1 MGKFAHGRNADVTD
15 LKGSKMLLSR
25 LKTWKRMG
33 VIAALAVAAP
43 LAAQDDTLV
52 DDTQPALSDD
62 VQIAY
67 VYGDDE
73 APPCPE
79 GDICVFAR
87 LPENERFRIPPALR
101 LSDNPDN
108 TAWARRVES
117 LELVGAFGTNSCSPA
132 GAGGIIGCTQQ
143 LINDAYR
150 DRAEGEDIRFGQL
163 IEQARQDRLSTIDA
177 DAASEQRRVE
187 QIEREYLERLERERA
202 GALPGEVEEASGPP
216 PLIEGND
223 GTGGETEPEPAPE
236 PEEQPL

>member
-1 MGKFAHGRNADVTD
+1 
-15 LKGSKMLLSR
+15 MLLSR

-33 VIAALAVAAP
+33 VIAAFAVAAP

-117 LELVGAFGTNSCSPA
+117 LEMVGAFGTNSCSPA

-150 DRAEGEDIRFGQL
+150 DRAEGEDVRFGQL

-202 GALPGEVEEASGPP
+202 GALPGEVEGASGPP

-223 GTGGETEPEPAPE
+223 GTGGESEPEPAPE

>member
-1 MGKFAHGRNADVTD
+1 
-15 LKGSKMLLSR
+15 MLLSR
-25 LKTWKRMG
+25 LKTWKRFG
-33 VIAALAVAAP
+33 AITVIAVAAP
-43 LAAQDDTLV
+43 LAAQDDALT

-62 VQIAY
+62 IQIAY

-108 TAWARRVES
+108 TSWARRVES
-117 LELVGAFGTNSCSPA
+117 LEMVGAFGTNSCSPA

-150 DRAEGEDIRFGQL
+150 DRAEGEDVRFSQL
-163 IEQARQDRLSTIDA
+163 IDQARQDRLSTIDA
-177 DAASEQRRVE
+177 DAAAEQSRVE

-202 GALPGEVEEASGPP
+202 GSLPGEVENASGPP
-216 PLIEGND
+216 PLLD
-223 GTGGETEPEPAPE
+223 GTEQAGGEAEPEPAPE
-236 PEEQPL
+236 PDEQPL

>member
-1 MGKFAHGRNADVTD
+1 
-15 LKGSKMLLSR
+15 MLLSR
-25 LKTWKRMG
+25 FKTLARAG
-33 VIAALAVAAP
+33 VIGGFVLSAP
-43 LAAQDDTLV
+43 LAAQEDALA
-52 DDTQPALSDD
+52 DDTQPVLSDD
-62 VQIAY
+62 IQIAY

-117 LELVGAFGTNSCSPA
+117 LEMVGAFGTNSCSPA
-132 GAGGIIGCTQQ
+132 GAGGITGCTQQ

-150 DRAEGEDIRFGQL
+150 DRAEGEDIRFSQL
-163 IEQARQDRLSTIDA
+163 IDQARQDRLANIDA
-177 DAASEQRRVE
+177 DAAAEQRRVE

-202 GALPGEVEEASGPP
+202 EALPGEVESASGPP
-216 PLIEGND
+216 PLID
-223 GTGGETEPEPAPE
+223 DTEREEEDPGPEPQ